1 MLGWMP
7 KGVKGV
13 KGPLLSHR
21 DGVGAYSFTACHVRR
36 ASRAQ
41 IMVDADRVA
50 EGGEKCDEM
59 AGWVRNK
66 GVVSGYKGQDL
77 VNDPSPG
84 HITTHPLTLAR
95 PALFF
100 FPRHQNNSRGAKFNE
115 VGIRQGLGSR
125 G

>member
-1 MLGWMP
+1 MRNRLLGGSGEWGP
-7 KGVKGV
+7 GSGKVPTGVGGDESRQASIWPACLRSGGLECLDGCQCVFTGV

-50 EGGEKCDEM
+50 EGGEQCDEM

-66 GVVSGYKGQDL
+66 GV
-77 VNDPSPG
+77 
-84 HITTHPLTLAR
+84 
-95 PALFF
+95 
-100 FPRHQNNSRGAKFNE
+100 
-115 VGIRQGLGSR
+115 
-125 G
+125 